1 MRRILSVFKIRI
13 NIYYSSTLFL
23 ENEQW
28 DEKPQYAVPITTIN
42 TYRDETMDRF
52 QAMQVFTRVVEVN
65 SFTRAADTLGLPRT
79 TVTTTIQNLERHLGV
94 RLLNRTTRRIS
105 LTPDGAAYY
114 EHSKRI
120 LADVEETEACFHE
133 ASVRPQGRLRIDM
146 PSSIGHQI
154 VVPALCE
161 FHTRYPDIELV
172 LGMSDRRVDLVQE
185 AVDCVIRGG
194 ELEDSTLVAR
204 RIGLFQFVT
213 CAAPA
218 YLEKHGVPHTLEDL
232 KNHQALNYFASRSG
246 RNYSWD
252 FVVDGKV
259 QEVDMPGRLSV
270 NDWNAHLSLALKG
283 CGMIQTAR
291 FVALPHMQSGELIEV
306 LPQWKPQPLPVSL
319 LYPQSRQLSPKV
331 RVFSDWVAEL
341 FSRCPLLRGGDGTEG
356 CHDVHCAE
364 LPESAMRALRR
375 GEMVETE
382 YVM

>member
-1 MRRILSVFKIRI
+1 
-13 NIYYSSTLFL
+13 
-23 ENEQW
+23 
-28 DEKPQYAVPITTIN
+28 
-42 TYRDETMDRF
+42 MDRF
-52 QAMQVFTRVVEVN
+52 QAMQVFSRVVEVN
-65 SFTRAADTLGLPRT
+65 SFTRAADSLGLPRT

-133 ASVRPQGRLRIDM
+133 AAVRPQGRLRID
-146 PSSIGHQI
+146 
-154 VVPALCE
+154 VPASVGQLILLPALSE

-204 RIGLFQFVT
+204 RIGSFQFLT
-213 CAAPA
+213 CAAPS
-218 YLEKHGVPHTLEDL
+218 YLERHGVPHSFDDL
-232 KNHQALNYFASRSG
+232 KHHKAVNYFANRSG
-246 RNYSWD
+246 RDYAWD
-252 FVVDGKV
+252 FVVDG
-259 QEVDMPGRLSV
+259 EVREIDMPGAVSV
-270 NDWNAHLSLALKG
+270 NDWNAHMTLARQGVGL
-283 CGMIQTAR
+283 IQTAR
-291 FVALPHMQSGELIEV
+291 FIALPHVQTGELIEV
-306 LPQWKPQPLPVSL
+306 LPRWKPRPLPISL

-341 FSRCPLLRGGDGTEG
+341 FSRCPLLRGGDGTES
-356 CHDVHCAE
+356 CHDVQCAE
-364 LPESAMRALRR
+364 LSEAALRAPRR
-375 GEMVETE
+375 GEMVEAE

>member
-1 MRRILSVFKIRI
+1 
-13 NIYYSSTLFL
+13 
-23 ENEQW
+23 
-28 DEKPQYAVPITTIN
+28 
-42 TYRDETMDRF
+42 MDRF
-52 QAMQVFTRVVEVN
+52 QAMQVFARVVEVN

-120 LADVEETEACFHE
+120 LADVEETEACFQE
-133 ASVRPQGRLRIDM
+133 AAVRPQGRLRID
-146 PSSIGHQI
+146 
-154 VVPALCE
+154 VPASVGQLILLPALSE

-172 LGMSDRRVDLVQE
+172 LGMNDRRVDLVQE

-204 RIGLFQFVT
+204 RIGSFQFLT
-213 CAAPA
+213 CAAPS
-218 YLEKHGVPHTLEDL
+218 YLERHGVPHSLEDL
-232 KNHQALNYFASRSG
+232 ANHKAVNYFASRSG
-246 RNYSWD
+246 RDYAWD
-252 FVVDGKV
+252 FVVDG
-259 QEVDMPGRLSV
+259 EVREINMPTSVSV
-270 NDWNAHLSLALKG
+270 NDWNAHMTLARQGFGL
-283 CGMIQTAR
+283 IQTAR
-291 FVALPHMQSGELIEV
+291 FIALPHVQAGELLEV
-306 LPQWKPQPLPVSL
+306 LPQWKPQVLPISL

-341 FSRCPLLRGGDGTEG
+341 FSRCPLLRGGDGTES

-364 LPESAMRALRR
+364 LPEAAMRAPRR
-375 GEMVETE
+375 GEMVEAE